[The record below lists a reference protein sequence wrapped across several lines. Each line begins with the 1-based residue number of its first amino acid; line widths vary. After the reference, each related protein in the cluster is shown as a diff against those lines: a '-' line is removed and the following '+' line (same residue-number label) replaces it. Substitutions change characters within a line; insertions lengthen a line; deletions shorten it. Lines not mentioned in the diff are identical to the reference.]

1 MNLPS
6 SISAKAINHNLN
18 KTDKHVHHLNDS
30 KLGNVTAVTATS
42 ANATNNTQPRYPDGF
57 TFTVTQGLQGS
68 YSNLLIENL
77 LNIGIW
83 ENLQC
88 ISQK

>member
-30 KLGNVTAVTATS
+30 KLGERNS
-42 ANATNNTQPRYPDGF
+42 SHCYLCKCN
-57 TFTVTQGLQGS
+57 
-68 YSNLLIENL
+68 
-77 LNIGIW
+77 
-83 ENLQC
+83 
-88 ISQK
+88 K